1 MLSRI
6 IITLAF
12 VFSFTANAAVT
23 NERAKFECGGGGAS
37 GAAITVFYD
46 ITTTSYTMLMAGTDG
61 GAGYATFVDQD
72 RNAYTPPSG
81 KKAIV
86 DCMKWMNTDN
96 VNAPSGLTFST
107 AAGSGNWETTAPSGS
122 TKLFGDHNGN
132 EPIMFLPS
140 PTYALYGY
148 HPLIGVEFTNGT
160 YMNLYKISAT
170 GDVWMV
176 AYIREVDE

>member
-6 IITLAF
+6 LMI
-12 VFSFTANAAVT
+12 VFLLVSFSAEAAVT

-37 GAAITVFYD
+37 GASITVFYD
-46 ITTTSYTMLMAGTDG
+46 VATTSYTMLMAGTDG
-61 GAGYATFVDQD
+61 GAGWATFVDMD

-86 DCMKWMNTDN
+86 DCFKWMNTDN
-96 VNAPSGLTFST
+96 VNAPTALTFST
-107 AAGSGNWETTAPSGS
+107 AAVTNNWEGSAPTGDVQV
-122 TKLFGDHNGN
+122 FGTHNSN
-132 EPIMFLPS
+132 YPIMFIPS

-148 HPLIGVEFTNGT
+148 HPMIGLEFSNGS
-160 YMNLYKISAT
+160 YMNMYKISAT
-170 GDVWMV
+170 GDAWFI